1 MRRIRAV
8 LLFLFLL
15 LAGVIGLFYIQ
26 ASLKRASAPPI
37 PSRTPM
43 LDTAPVRLYGLVEP
57 LGREV
62 FVAPQQARRVEKIF
76 VKEGQTVA
84 AGQELCELEQAVER
98 QAMEVPLSRVKELEG
113 QLDILNDELKR
124 RMPLPGRAA
133 GQQVLEGAALRV
145 RELEARLD
153 LVNDLVRRYKPL
165 SQKEAVAQVEY
176 SQRLLEAEVVRSQ
189 IATARSQAVLEYSQ
203 KSLEAELLRRQ
214 IATARAEAELRRREL
229 DALTLRSP
237 IQGHLYKFDLRVG
250 QQIIPQDYRRIV
262 IGRPEKQVCLFVEVF
277 WLDRVRVGDL
287 FLVQDADTG
296 GTAGSGRVTAVS
308 EYVGARDFR
317 TEDTLERLDTKYAQ
331 AVLNLEGTSSL
342 PLGKLVLCIRNGGR
356 AKNKP
361 GENDGL

>member
-1 MRRIRAV
+1 M
-8 LLFLFLL
+8 FLFLL

-26 ASLKRASAPPI
+26 ASLKRASAPPV

-43 LDTAPVRLYGLVEP
+43 LETAPVRLYGLVEP
-57 LGREV
+57 LGREI
-62 FVAPQQARRVEKIF
+62 FVAPQQARRVERIF

-98 QAMEVPLSRVKELEG
+98 QAMEVALSRVKELEG

-124 RMPLPGRAA
+124 KASLPGRSSA
-133 GQQVLEGAALRV
+133 GQQVLEGAALQV

-176 SQRLLEAEVVRSQ
+176 SQRLLEAEVVRGQ
-189 IATARSQAVLEYSQ
+189 IATARFQAVLEYSQ
-203 KSLEAELLRRQ
+203 KSLEAERLRRQ
-214 IATARAEAELRRREL
+214 IATARAEAELRKREL
-229 DALTLRSP
+229 DSLTLRSP

-250 QQIIPQDYRRIV
+250 EQVLPQDYRRIV
-262 IGRPEKQVCLFVEVF
+262 IGRPEKQVRLFVETF

-296 GTAGSGRVTAVS
+296 GAAGSGRVAAVS

-331 AVLNLEGTSSL
+331 AVLHLEGTSSL
-342 PLGKLVLCIRNGGR
+342 PLGKLVLCIRNGGN
-356 AKNKP
+356 AKNEP
-361 GENDGL
+361 GKNGGL

>member
-1 MRRIRAV
+1 M
-8 LLFLFLL
+8 
-15 LAGVIGLFYIQ
+15 AGLIYIQ
-26 ASLKRASAPPI
+26 ASLKRASAPPV
-37 PSRTPM
+37 PGRTPM

-62 FVAPQQARRVEKIF
+62 FVAPQQARRIERIF
-76 VKEGQTVA
+76 VEEGQPVA

-98 QAMEVPLSRVKELEG
+98 QAVEAALSRVKELEG

-124 RMPLPGRAA
+124 QMPLPGGHA

-153 LVNDLVRRYKPL
+153 LVNDLVKRYKPL

-176 SQRLLEAEVVRSQ
+176 SQRLREAEVVRSQ
-189 IATARSQAVLEYSQ
+189 IATARFQAVLEYSR
-203 KSLEAELLRRQ
+203 KTLEAELLRRQ

-250 QQIIPQDYRRIV
+250 EQLLPQDYRRVV
-262 IGRPEKQVCLFVEVF
+262 IGRPEKQVRLFVEVF
-277 WLDRVRVGDL
+277 WLDRVRIGDL

-296 GTAGSGRVTAVS
+296 GAAGSGRVAAVS

-331 AVLNLEGTSSL
+331 AVLHLEGTSNL
-342 PLGKLVLCIRNGGR
+342 PLGKLVICVRNGG
-356 AKNKP
+356 NTQDEP
-361 GENDGL
+361 GKNDGR